1 MREVNNPRI
10 AIFSPSI
17 EHSNRFA
24 DMLSSVGIPCAALSK
39 VDKAERRRRLLAF
52 ASGTY
57 QAVCAVDVM
66 NEGIDI
72 PDVNILVFLRA
83 THSRRIFVQQLGRGL
98 RLSEGKEKVIVLDFV
113 SDIRRMAE
121 MIEMNNEGKA
131 KGVEHEV
138 VYLQEGFVSFSDA
151 RVERFVNVWLEDVA
165 DLSGSDDEVKL
176 KFPEGF

>member
-1 MREVNNPRI
+1 
-10 AIFSPSI
+10 
-17 EHSNRFA
+17 
-24 DMLSSVGIPCAALSK
+24 MLSATGVPCAALSR

-57 QAVCAVDVM
+57 QAICAVDVM
-66 NEGIDI
+66 NEGIDV

-121 MIEMNNEGKA
+121 MIEMNREGKA
-131 KGVEHEV
+131 KGAEKEV
-138 VYLQEGFVSFSDA
+138 LYLQEGFVSFSNA
-151 RVERFVNVWLEDVA
+151 RVERFVDAWLEDVA

-176 KFPEGF
+176 TFPEGV

>member
-1 MREVNNPRI
+1 
-10 AIFSPSI
+10 
-17 EHSNRFA
+17 
-24 DMLSSVGIPCAALSK
+24 
-39 VDKAERRRRLLAF
+39 
-52 ASGTY
+52 
-57 QAVCAVDVM
+57 M

-151 RVERFVNVWLEDVA
+151 RVERFVNVWLEDV
-165 DLSGSDDEVKL
+165 
-176 KFPEGF
+176 